1 MVNRQNHAVKMELKR
16 QNNVAAGLVSE
27 RFPSV
32 SGIVINMT
40 YYRQTANPVLM
51 KRTVNIF
58 PTSYAF
64 FKMDCMIK
72 GCEGGGF
79 DLSSVVANMVKEHK
93 KLKKGNFVCKGKID
107 SIASNH
113 AHIEYEAVIQY
124 RRGKNGSA

>member
-1 MVNRQNHAVKMELKR
+1 MELKR